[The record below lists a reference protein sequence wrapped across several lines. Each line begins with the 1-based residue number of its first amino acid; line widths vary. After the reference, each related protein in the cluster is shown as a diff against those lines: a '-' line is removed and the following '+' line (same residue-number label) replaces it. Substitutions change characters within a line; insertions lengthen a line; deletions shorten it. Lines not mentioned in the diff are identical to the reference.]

1 MGMIAET
8 VFKNMVKER
17 RMVTPG
23 RKFDQGED
31 LVLRTML
38 AVFNREILSH
48 GIL

>member
-1 MGMIAET
+1 
-8 VFKNMVKER
+8 MVKER

-23 RKFDQGED
+23 TELDQGED
-31 LVLRTML
+31 FDVLRTML